1 MPDGESLDQN
11 VVAGDP
17 SPEKIS
23 LDPNQSLSS
32 DINLVEV
39 FKDLNGAIRKSDIHL
54 FWAYRAPDGLNL
66 PRWSGGWIL
75 LPQQKP

>member
-1 MPDGESLDQN
+1 MPNGECLEQN

-23 LDPNQSLSS
+23 LDPNESVSG
-32 DINLVEV
+32 DINLTEV
-39 FKDLNGAIRKSDIHL
+39 FKDLKGAIRKSDIHL
-54 FWAYRAPDGLNL
+54 FWAYRSPEGLNL

-75 LPQQKP
+75 LPQQKR